1 MAGHGAIERQEILQG
16 MIGRVMPAHG
26 GAHASGRWTGSSQT
40 DELLRRADGLSA
52 RGARLLSPSAQRDAS
67 AAKLAAAL
75 GGGGGGGGG
84 PGGCMRPPSARSPSR
99 SPSAL
104 AALPPAQLGFGWS
117 SRPALARVD
126 EYDPEDPM
134 AA

>member
-67 AAKLAAAL
+67 AAKLAQLSAIGCVCLSGPPTRTL
-75 GGGGGGGGG
+75 GA
-84 PGGCMRPPSARSPSR
+84 P
-99 SPSAL
+99 
-104 AALPPAQLGFGWS
+104 
-117 SRPALARVD
+117 V
-126 EYDPEDPM
+126 YYV
-134 AA
+134 